1 MTGFYKEMT
10 SRERL
15 LYIQFMSFVQEYVLQ
30 EDFPLAIFMVISSFS
45 LSFTGIM
52 SLWFNSID
60 VNLLQRF
67 FPDIDT

>member
-45 LSFTGIM
+45 LSFTGMIM

-60 VNLLQRF
+60 VNLL
-67 FPDIDT
+67 

>member
-10 SRERL
+10 SCERL

-60 VNLLQRF
+60 VNLLQWF

>member
-1 MTGFYKEMT
+1 MKTSHFIYYANQMTGFYKEMT

-30 EDFPLAIFMVISSFS
+30 EDFPLAIFVVISSFS

-52 SLWFNSID
+52 SL
-60 VNLLQRF
+60 
-67 FPDIDT
+67 